1 MPDILSDVKKASK
14 KISLITK
21 RRIVNFLF
29 ILLLP
34 FVLALMF
41 FGSYN
46 IIVREFMNVDGAFLN
61 YYYVEVK
68 ANDNT
73 AKVANYNYGDKLAV
87 NITVDP
93 AAYIVG
99 DVIAYYTYIPTPSE
113 GSDIAN
119 ENYENATSEV
129 FIGIIEEIYRDNINV
144 WYSIST
150 DSTDKVLIESDYVLG
165 DVGTIS
171 PYIISYLELY
181 DNIYIASALLI
192 VPPVILLLLM
202 LYNISSYFSVK
213 KLIKKVLVG
222 EISLFD
228 KKCVKK
234 NVGYYLN
241 SEIKTQIYQAVAP
254 EDKEIYG
261 YLLWKKWENK
271 KDEIIAEMNGMPI
284 VGRKKS
290 KKSKKKRKK
299 DYQYTGNEKL
309 PVISD
314 EAGFFHFSD
323 DTNAD
328 SFDKLTEHAGES
340 VKDYYDKNEI
350 KEEQSSEQNSNIYAA
365 PEPEK
370 PIEQP
375 AASVNNPQQAQ
386 DNTVYAQSAPQPQQT
401 VYQQPQAPLQYQ
413 QNNFEQSQPVNQPQ
427 QVYQQQPVNQP
438 QEFYQQPQQAPQ
450 MQTPFEQPPFQQPSQ
465 YQQSPQAFQNSYEQ
479 QPYSSTQNYYAQVS
493 DRPTYSTANPRPN
506 YYGLN
511 MYDTPRPIDSMSNMY
526 GFNNYS
532 NPYNND
538 KISSET
544 LRREL
549 SESERFLFENY
560 ITPIESRINNL
571 KSELDGL
578 VSNYRNLEY
587 DVSDKFRRIDGPGA
601 SNFELQNKVAQL
613 EEWIATIENF
623 QNDLMIAQNNMSFSG
638 GVINDTAYNELKLQQ
653 EDNLL
658 KLNVLFD
665 DIEQR
670 LNNIEASQRNIE
682 NVSDN
687 AFDEVLN
694 EQMINSESIASIEMR
709 LNQIEET
716 KGLLEKAKQETI
728 RNDRMDEK
736 SALIREMTRR
746 IEKIESS
753 LTGKSPKDDMLDFTD
768 KSDRDMAILNN
779 KLKDIETVL
788 EEMRAEKSN
797 AEREIAELSN
807 KNGRLLD
814 DMVRR
819 INRLD
824 GGYGGSGDDLS
835 MFNDLAGR
843 LNALEGG
850 YSKNLSK
857 NKYNA
862 VYEELNNRLSRL
874 EQMRAGQ
881 LPVNTFD
888 NAIMEKFRS
897 IDSAIEKIGTELS
910 FRDRI
915 DQENRITRDKMEM
928 LNKMST
934 LENKLYVMENMR
946 FLPAK
951 SSDYSA
957 SSLEIEQKIQKEVS
971 DRIGLLEN
979 RIRTEIRE
987 QNQKFA
993 DILSARAGIDV
1004 SKGGSEEYNLALP
1017 FNKDVNE
1024 LSSEIERKFRQKTE
1038 KEIYDIQNDAENE
1051 ARALLID
1058 ASRESEILSAA
1069 AEKEAQIVKA
1079 AAEKEI
1085 QLMKKQYAKEI
1096 EDLKSKYSSVQKIDY
1111 NDLIEMREKAEQEA
1125 DEILDEAEEKA
1136 NKILE
1141 NAKEKIQS
1149 LEREEKEE
1157 IDRLRRDCAYKTEKV
1172 KKDAYRNLLEI
1183 RKKSFDSDS
1192 DIAEIKS
1199 EAEISSQRIYDDA
1212 GSQMESYTVELE
1224 DRIKQLRE
1232 NAEKEIERFKVQ
1244 AEKAAQ
1250 IVKEEAEKV
1259 INIRRKSVENV
1270 NSISK
1275 ELFAIHKDAEREA
1288 QSLIEHARKK
1298 EIEINE
1304 KLERDI
1310 EKLKEEA
1317 LLKQNDIRSSAQ
1329 NSIAE
1334 VKSGAEKRILKGSS
1348 PDAEKQS
1355 EELVK
1360 EAEKQTEIIKLQ
1372 TEKEIVDVKSRYEQ
1386 KIRDVNED
1394 ARREA
1399 QRIRERAETV
1409 AKNIKQKA
1417 DRRIERLK
1425 NNISLKNNSYKE
1437 MDKLSALALE
1447 DDIFDA
1453 EIIVKDIKEKIAE
1466 QASVIKLNA
1475 EKEAARIRNEAS
1487 VLIRNIKDN
1496 SDKELNDYK
1505 SQILNQKAL
1514 ENNVADIK
1522 SKAELKA
1529 KEIISQ
1535 AEQEVE
1541 KIKSQYESQAKEYYD
1556 KSKHEADLLL
1566 SDAEINADN
1575 KLNESEN
1582 SAKNIIDE
1590 AEKSAEA
1597 LLHEGSKQTEA
1608 LRERAK
1614 LEVDKIRA
1622 KAEEEAQKII
1632 DKGDYEI
1639 ELLNKNSDI
1648 FTSEKIAAIRIRT
1661 DKLVDEIN
1669 KKADLAAR
1677 EIKERRDADIER
1689 IKQEYEKVASELSDK
1704 AENKASELIAAADE
1718 EIEKK
1723 ETVLE
1728 SDSKRIKDEA
1738 EITAKHIK
1746 EDAEEEKSKI
1756 LEKAEQEAENIIADA
1771 KKKAEELLNSV
1782 ERETEEEEKKFSD
1795 SLDGFSEEELRAKLN
1810 KVLEDAVN
1818 EADRIRKEN
1827 EEAVS
1832 ALIASSQNKAG
1843 EIIQKAQK
1851 RAQEI
1856 NSNAEGGRE
1865 EAKMEAELESLK
1877 ILQRAEAEAQMILEN
1892 AEEEKEKLRLKAEE
1906 DAKRIIDVANAEA
1919 EKHRIVL
1926 DSREE
1931 YIKNAEEERIEKT
1944 RLINEKRANAEKEA
1958 ARILDEA
1965 RKIADEIKNEANK
1978 KGESLI
1984 EIAEKNA
1991 DKVIQDSEIKLQSMI
2006 NDINK
2011 QAILKK
2017 QQLERE
2023 AIEAKAKAEE
2033 EILALKR
2040 QAELDAIKTKEQALL
2055 EVEKI
2060 RLSAQIESEAKK
2072 SQLNKEIEQLKE
2084 KLAKQA
2090 EIEKQLREEI
2100 RDAVNSRDEIMRSGK
2115 QEAEKLQTLSA
2126 KEAEA
2131 IKKSIEKQAYGVLKV
2146 SEERAE
2152 SIISKAGLEADK
2164 IRLKTEIE
2172 AEQIKNNAEKE
2183 ANLLKLEAEK
2193 EAFELR
2199 SDAGSKAQ
2207 DVKLAMEKQALQIL
2221 DKAEKEA
2228 KKLREK
2234 AELKAKELRSGAE
2247 IEIQYLLENNEENLQ
2262 KLLEYNA
2269 RPKKKTKSKKNLH
2282 MIDASNDLEAYI
2294 NSVIE
2299 QYRLENSDIKLGDVK
2314 KIKEFELLDK
2324 LNQLRNKIESI
2335 RLREKIV
2342 KDYISY
2348 SKRRMLDAKKN
2359 EIERQFNAIQKNYK
2373 KAASL
2378 GFADN
2383 AEDEGDYI
2391 DVSEFESS
2399 PENQIS
2405 GLSKQK
2411 VAKKDKTLKSKEVK
2425 SVTDNSLKMS
2435 ENDSKSFIADSEE
2448 SGDKKENIERFAKE
2462 KDFSPEFKNHSNNI
2476 INIDNAIEYGNEA
2489 AAAFDDDIFDE
2500 EDDEESDGSSS
2511 GKRAPKLLVRLKEA
2525 DKVTQDNFT
2534 KIKNYILSFIGVN
2547 DRFSYKFDTFTYN
2560 RLPLIKL
2567 SLRNKTLKLYFNI
2580 NPAIVDPKYFVK
2592 DMSALKMYEQTPT
2605 LLRVASNRG
2614 VKYAMELVD
2623 MVMKNFSIKPKSNFS
2638 PLNFSQLVYGV
2649 SPYETALAKLKKVI
2663 KKPAYITDIPKLDD
2677 ESAEALIL
2685 VKSSADNIKYKNAPV
2700 VELTVSQIADNF
2712 NDGEVA
2718 DIDAMKEK
2726 GLLNKDKIQRVRV
2739 TVSDKPLNKELTI
2752 IANEFTEQAA
2762 KLIMIAG
2769 GKAVV
2774 LK

>member
-14 KISLITK
+14 KVSLITK

-29 ILLLP
+29 ILFLP

-46 IIVREFMNVDGAFLN
+46 LIVREFMNVDGAFLN
-61 YYYVEVK
+61 YYYVQVK

-73 AKVANYNYGDKLAV
+73 AKLANYNYGDKLAV

-93 AAYIVG
+93 AAYKVG
-99 DVIAYYTYIPTPSE
+99 DVIAYYSYIPTPSE

-129 FIGIIEEIYRDNINV
+129 FVGIIEEIFRDNINV

-150 DSTDKVLIESDYVLG
+150 DSTEEVLIESDYVLG
-165 DVGTIS
+165 DIGTLS

-181 DNIYIASALLI
+181 DNIYIASVLLI

-202 LYNISSYFSVK
+202 LYNISSYVSVK

-261 YLLWKKWENK
+261 YLLWKKWDK
-271 KDEIIAEMNGMPI
+271 KKEEIIAEMNGMPI
-284 VGRKKS
+284 VGKKKQ
-290 KKSKKKRKK
+290 KKVKKKRKK
-299 DYQYTGNEKL
+299 DYQYTGNETL
-309 PVISD
+309 PVVSD

-323 DTNAD
+323 DANTS

-350 KEEQSSEQNSNIYAA
+350 KEEITPEQNSNIYAA

-370 PIEQP
+370 PSEQT
-375 AASVNNPQQAQ
+375 VNSANNAQQAQ

-401 VYQQPQAPLQYQ
+401 VYQQPQPVNQYQ
-413 QNNFEQSQPVNQPQ
+413 QTFEQPQPAQQQQFYQQPQPQ
-427 QVYQQQPVNQP
+427 QTA
-438 QEFYQQPQQAPQ
+438 YQQPQQAPQ
-450 MQTPFEQPPFQQPSQ
+450 MQPQFEQPSFQQSPQ
-465 YQQSPQAFQNSYEQ
+465 YQQPPQAFQNQFAQ
-479 QPYSSTQNYYAQVS
+479 QPYSAPQNYYSQVS
-493 DRPTYSTANPRPN
+493 DRPSYSTVNPRPN
-506 YYGLN
+506 YYAPN
-511 MYDTPRPIDSMSNMY
+511 MYETPRPIDSMSNMY
-526 GFNNYS
+526 GFNNFL

-538 KISSET
+538 RISSET

-549 SESERFLFENY
+549 SESEKYLFDNY

-587 DVSDKFRRIDGPGA
+587 DVSDKFRRMDGPGA

-623 QNDLMIAQNNMSFSG
+623 QNDLMIAQNSMSFG
-638 GVINDTAYNELKLQQ
+638 GGAINDTVYNELKVQQ

-670 LNNIEASQRNIE
+670 LNNIEAAQRNIE

-687 AFDEVLN
+687 AFDQVLN
-694 EQMINSESIASIEMR
+694 EQMLNSESIASIEVR

-716 KGLLEKAKQETI
+716 KGLLEKAKQETL

-736 SALIREMTRR
+736 SGLIREMTRR

-753 LTGKSPKDDMLDFTD
+753 LTGKPPKDDMLDFTD
-768 KSDRDMAILNN
+768 KSDRDMVILNN

-824 GGYGGSGDDLS
+824 GGYGATSDDLS

-843 LNALEGG
+843 LSALEGG
-850 YSKNLSK
+850 NSKSLSK

-874 EQMRAGQ
+874 EQMRSGQ

-915 DQENRITRDKMEM
+915 EQENRITRDKMEM
-928 LNKMST
+928 LNKMSS

-946 FLPAK
+946 FLPARTAE
-951 SSDYSA
+951 YSA
-957 SSLEIEQKIQKEVS
+957 SPIEIEQRIQKEVN

-1004 SKGGSEEYNLALP
+1004 SKGNSEEYNLALP

-1038 KEIYDIQNDAENE
+1038 KEIFDIQNDAENE

-1058 ASRESEILSAA
+1058 ARRESDILSAA

-1111 NDLIEMREKAEQEA
+1111 NDLIEIREKAEQQA

-1136 NKILE
+1136 NRVLE
-1141 NAKEKIQS
+1141 NAKEKIES

-1172 KKDAYRNLLEI
+1172 KKDAYRNLLEL
-1183 RKKSFDSDS
+1183 RKKSFDTDS
-1192 DIAEIKS
+1192 DIEEIKS
-1199 EAEISSQRIYDDA
+1199 EAEITSQKIYDNA
-1212 GSQMESYTVELE
+1212 GSQMEAYTVELE

-1288 QSLIEHARKK
+1288 EALIEHARKK

-1304 KLERDI
+1304 ELERDI
-1310 EKLKEEA
+1310 EKLKQEA
-1317 LLKQNDIRSSAQ
+1317 QLKQNDIRSSAQ

-1334 VKSGAEKRILKGSS
+1334 VKTGAEKRILKGSS

-1360 EAEKQTEIIKLQ
+1360 EAEKQAEIIKLQ

-1386 KIRDVNED
+1386 KIRDINED

-1399 QRIRERAETV
+1399 QRIRERAEAV

-1417 DRRIERLK
+1417 DRRIDRLK
-1425 NNISLKNNSYKE
+1425 NAISLKNNSYNE
-1437 MDKLSALALE
+1437 MDKLGALALE

-1453 EIIVKDIKEKIAE
+1453 NIIVKDIKEKIAE
-1466 QASVIKLNA
+1466 QASAIKLNA
-1475 EKEAARIRNEAS
+1475 EKEAARIRNEVSA
-1487 VLIRNIKDN
+1487 LIKNIKDN
-1496 SDKELNDYK
+1496 SDKELSDYK
-1505 SQILNQKAL
+1505 SQIVNQRAL

-1575 KLNESEN
+1575 KLSDSEN
-1582 SAKNIIDE
+1582 SAKNIIEE

-1614 LEVDKIRA
+1614 QEVDKIRA
-1622 KAEEEAQKII
+1622 RAEEEAQKII

-1704 AENKASELIAAADE
+1704 AENRASELIAAADE

-1728 SDSKRIKDEA
+1728 SDSKRIKEEA
-1738 EITAKHIK
+1738 ENSAKRIK

-1771 KKKAEELLNSV
+1771 KKKAEELLDNV
-1782 ERETEEEEKKFSD
+1782 EKETEEEEKKVSA
-1795 SLDGFSEEELRAKLN
+1795 SLDSFSEEELRAKLN

-1818 EADRIRKEN
+1818 EADKIRKEN

-1832 ALIASSQNKAG
+1832 ALIANSQNKAG

-1856 NSNAEGGRE
+1856 NSKAEGGRE

-1919 EKHRIVL
+1919 EKHRIIL

-1931 YIKNAEEERIEKT
+1931 YYKNAEEERIEKT

-1958 ARILDEA
+1958 AKILEDA

-2207 DVKLAMEKQALQIL
+2207 NVKLAMEKQALQIL
-2221 DKAEKEA
+2221 DKAEREA

-2234 AELKAKELRSGAE
+2234 AETKAKELRSGAE

-2269 RPKKKTKSKKNLH
+2269 RPKKKSKSKKNLH

-2294 NSVIE
+2294 NAVIE

-2383 AEDEGDYI
+2383 TEDEGDYI

-2399 PENQIS
+2399 PESHIL
-2405 GLSKQK
+2405 GLTKQSASKK
-2411 VAKKDKTLKSKEVK
+2411 EKSSKLKAGK
-2425 SVTDNSLKMS
+2425 SSSDSLKLS
-2435 ENDSKSFIADSEE
+2435 DINNKDIKDSTND
-2448 SGDKKENIERFAKE
+2448 GDKESDSLALNIE
-2462 KDFSPEFKNHSNNI
+2462 KDFTPAFKNHSNNI

-2489 AAAFDDDIFDE
+2489 AAAFDEDIFDE
-2500 EDDEESDGSSS
+2500 EDDEEEGSSS

-2534 KIKNYILSFIGVN
+2534 KIKNYILSFIGIN

-2592 DMSALKMYEQTPT
+2592 DMSSLKMYEQTPT

-2649 SPYETALAKLKKVI
+2649 SPYETALANLKKVI
-2663 KKPAYITDIPKLDD
+2663 KKPAYITDIAKLDD

-2685 VKSSADNIKYKNAPV
+2685 VKSSADNVKYKNAPV

-2712 NDGEVA
+2712 NDGEIA

-2739 TVSDKPLNKELTI
+2739 TISDKPLNKELTI